1 MATSTKPRIKLPEV
15 AKTGDVVEIKALIQH
30 VMETGNRK
38 NADGTPIPRNI
49 IHTFKANFEGQQ
61 VFTAEFGSGIAAN
74 PFIAFFMKVPGPGEL
89 ELTWIDDGGVTTVEK
104 AKIEVQPATVQ

>member
-1 MATSTKPRIKLPEV
+1 MKPRIKLPETIK
-15 AKTGDVVEIKALIQH
+15 AGEIIEVKALIQH

-38 NADGTPIPRNI
+38 NPDGTPIPRNI

-61 VFTAEFGSGIAAN
+61 VFSAEFGSGIAAN